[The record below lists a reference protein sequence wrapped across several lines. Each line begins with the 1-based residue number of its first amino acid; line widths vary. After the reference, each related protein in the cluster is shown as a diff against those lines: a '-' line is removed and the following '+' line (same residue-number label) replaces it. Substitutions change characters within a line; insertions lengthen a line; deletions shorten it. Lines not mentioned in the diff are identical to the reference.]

1 MQRFFSIII
10 AEQQCSRAAV
20 RQPYYLLFIICC
32 LLFVLIIPF
41 KAVAEEAIKKGE
53 MLNLQ
58 RCIEIAIKRH
68 PNIIAAMSTVDVNRS
83 RIGQAQAN
91 YYPQLNWASGY
102 SRYSPVSRTTSRS
115 FDEYTSS
122 ATLKQNIY
130 DFGKTATQVDI
141 QRLNLNSSRL
151 DLENTSEQLI
161 INVKQ
166 AYYGLL
172 QAKRNRDV
180 ALETVRQFA
189 QHLEQARGFYE
200 VGTKP
205 KFDVTKAEV
214 DRSNAKLNLIKAEN
228 ALRIAKVNLN
238 NALGL
243 PEAPEYE
250 IEDNLLFKKYE
261 IPLEGAIKRAYENR
275 PDLKSIITKKNAAE
289 SSIELAKKGYYPT
302 LSGNADYNWSGET
315 FPLNHGWD
323 VGVTVTFPIFS
334 GFLTKYQVNEARSN
348 LNVLKANEEALRQ
361 GIFLEVQQ
369 AYLNLHEAEE
379 RISTAEIT
387 VRQAEENLELA
398 KGRYA
403 AGVGNPI
410 EVTDAMV
417 AYSNAK
423 TAYIQAL
430 YDHKVAQASLEKAM
444 GVKK

>member
-1 MQRFFSIII
+1 MQRLFPIII

-20 RQPYYLLFIICC
+20 RQPYYLLLIICC

-41 KAVAEEAIKKGE
+41 ESDAEEVIKKGE
-53 MLNLQ
+53 MLDLQ
-58 RCIEIAIKRH
+58 RCIGIAIKRH
-68 PNIIAAMSTVDVNRS
+68 PNIIAAMSTVDVNQS

-91 YYPQLNWASGY
+91 YYPQLNWSSGY

-172 QAKRNRDV
+172 LAKRNRDV
-180 ALETVRQFA
+180 ALETVKQFE

-238 NALGL
+238 NTLGL

-369 AYLNLHEAEE
+369 AYLVLILRRPRHPLSMH
-379 RISTAEIT
+379 RG
-387 VRQAEENLELA
+387 Q
-398 KGRYA
+398 
-403 AGVGNPI
+403 
-410 EVTDAMV
+410 
-417 AYSNAK
+417 
-423 TAYIQAL
+423 
-430 YDHKVAQASLEKAM
+430 
-444 GVKK
+444 

>member
-1 MQRFFSIII
+1 
-10 AEQQCSRAAV
+10 
-20 RQPYYLLFIICC
+20 
-32 LLFVLIIPF
+32 
-41 KAVAEEAIKKGE
+41 
-53 MLNLQ
+53 
-58 RCIEIAIKRH
+58 
-68 PNIIAAMSTVDVNRS
+68 S

-91 YYPQLNWASGY
+91 YYPQLNWSSGY

-172 QAKRNRDV
+172 LAKRNRDV
-180 ALETVRQFA
+180 ALETVRQFE

-238 NALGL
+238 NTLGL

-302 LSGNADYNWSGET
+302 LSGNADYNWAGET

-369 AYLNLHEAEE
+369 AYLVLILRRPRHPLSMH
-379 RISTAEIT
+379 RG
-387 VRQAEENLELA
+387 Q
-398 KGRYA
+398 
-403 AGVGNPI
+403 
-410 EVTDAMV
+410 
-417 AYSNAK
+417 
-423 TAYIQAL
+423 
-430 YDHKVAQASLEKAM
+430 
-444 GVKK
+444 

>member
-1 MQRFFSIII
+1 MQRSIF
-10 AEQQCSRAAV
+10 V
-20 RQPYYLLFIICC
+20 VLL
-32 LLFVLIIPF
+32 LMLIIPF
-41 KAVAEEAIKKGE
+41 KTEAEEVIKKGE
-53 MLNLQ
+53 MLDLQ

-91 YYPQLNWASGY
+91 YYPQLNWSSGY

-130 DFGKTATQVDI
+130 DFGKTAAQVDI

-151 DLENTSEQLI
+151 DMENAAEQI
-161 INVKQ
+161 ILNVKQ

-172 QAKRNRDV
+172 QAKRSRDV
-180 ALETVRQFA
+180 ALESVKQFE

-214 DRSNAKLNLIKAEN
+214 DLSNAKLNLIKAEN
-228 ALRIAKVNLN
+228 ALKIAKVNLN

-243 PEAPEYE
+243 PDAPEYE
-250 IEDNLLFKKYE
+250 IEDNLFFKKYE
-261 IPLEGAIKRAYENR
+261 IPIEDAIKRAYENR
-275 PDLKSIITKKNAAE
+275 PDLKSVIAKKNAAE
-289 SSIELAKKGYYPT
+289 SSIDLAKKGYYPT

-323 VGVTVTFPIFS
+323 VGVTATFPIFS

-348 LNVLKANEEALRQ
+348 LNVLKANEDALRQ

-410 EVTDAMV
+410 EITDAMV

-444 GVKK
+444 GVK

>member
-1 MQRFFSIII
+1 MQRLFPIII

-20 RQPYYLLFIICC
+20 RQPYYLLLIICC

-41 KAVAEEAIKKGE
+41 ESDAEEVIKKGE
-53 MLNLQ
+53 MLDLQ
-58 RCIEIAIKRH
+58 RCIGIAIKRH
-68 PNIIAAMSTVDVNRS
+68 PNIIAAMSTVDVNQS

-91 YYPQLNWASGY
+91 YYPQLNWSSGY

-172 QAKRNRDV
+172 LAKRNRDV
-180 ALETVRQFA
+180 ALETVKQFE

-238 NALGL
+238 NTLGL

-302 LSGNADYNWSGET
+302 LSGNADYNWAGET

>member
-1 MQRFFSIII
+1 MQRLFPIII

-20 RQPYYLLFIICC
+20 RQPYYLLLIICC

-41 KAVAEEAIKKGE
+41 ESDAEEVIKKGE
-53 MLNLQ
+53 MLDLQ
-58 RCIEIAIKRH
+58 RCIGIAIKRH
-68 PNIIAAMSTVDVNRS
+68 PNIIAAMSTVDVNQS

-91 YYPQLNWASGY
+91 YYPQLNWSSGY

-172 QAKRNRDV
+172 LAKRNRDV
-180 ALETVRQFA
+180 ALETVKQFE

-238 NALGL
+238 NTLGL

-302 LSGNADYNWSGET
+302 LSGNADYNWAGET

-369 AYLNLHEAEE
+369 AYLVLILRRPRHPLSMH
-379 RISTAEIT
+379 RG
-387 VRQAEENLELA
+387 Q
-398 KGRYA
+398 
-403 AGVGNPI
+403 
-410 EVTDAMV
+410 
-417 AYSNAK
+417 
-423 TAYIQAL
+423 
-430 YDHKVAQASLEKAM
+430 
-444 GVKK
+444 

>member
-1 MQRFFSIII
+1 MQRLFPIII

-20 RQPYYLLFIICC
+20 RQPYYLLLIICC

-302 LSGNADYNWSGET
+302 LSGNADYNWAGET

-369 AYLNLHEAEE
+369 AYLVLILRSPRHPLSMH
-379 RISTAEIT
+379 RG
-387 VRQAEENLELA
+387 Q
-398 KGRYA
+398 
-403 AGVGNPI
+403 
-410 EVTDAMV
+410 
-417 AYSNAK
+417 
-423 TAYIQAL
+423 
-430 YDHKVAQASLEKAM
+430 
-444 GVKK
+444 

>member
-1 MQRFFSIII
+1 MQRLSSII
-10 AEQQCSRAAV
+10 
-20 RQPYYLLFIICC
+20 LL
-32 LLFVLIIPF
+32 LVLIIPF
-41 KAVAEEAIKKGE
+41 KAGADEVIKRGE

-91 YYPQLNWASGY
+91 YYPQLNWSSGY

-180 ALETVRQFA
+180 ALETVRQFE

-238 NALGL
+238 NTLGL

-302 LSGNADYNWSGET
+302 LSGNADYNWAGET

>member
-1 MQRFFSIII
+1 MQRLFSII
-10 AEQQCSRAAV
+10 
-20 RQPYYLLFIICC
+20 LL
-32 LLFVLIIPF
+32 LVLIIPF
-41 KAVAEEAIKKGE
+41 KAGADEVIKRGE

-91 YYPQLNWASGY
+91 YYPQLNWSSGY

-180 ALETVRQFA
+180 ALETVKQFE

-238 NALGL
+238 NTLGL

-302 LSGNADYNWSGET
+302 LSGNADYNWAGET

>member
-1 MQRFFSIII
+1 MQRLSSII
-10 AEQQCSRAAV
+10 
-20 RQPYYLLFIICC
+20 LL
-32 LLFVLIIPF
+32 LVLIIPF
-41 KAVAEEAIKKGE
+41 KAGADEVIKRGE

-91 YYPQLNWASGY
+91 YYPQLNWSSGY

-172 QAKRNRDV
+172 LAKRNRDV
-180 ALETVRQFA
+180 ALETVRQFE

-238 NALGL
+238 NTLGL

>member
-1 MQRFFSIII
+1 MQRLFSII
-10 AEQQCSRAAV
+10 
-20 RQPYYLLFIICC
+20 LL
-32 LLFVLIIPF
+32 LVLIIPF
-41 KAVAEEAIKKGE
+41 KAGADEVIKRGE

-58 RCIEIAIKRH
+58 RCIGIAIKRH

-91 YYPQLNWASGY
+91 YYPQLNWSSGY
-102 SRYSPVSRTTSRS
+102 SKYSPVSTTTNRS

-141 QRLNLNSSRL
+141 QRLNLDSSRL

-180 ALETVRQFA
+180 ALETVKQFE

-238 NALGL
+238 NTLGL

>member
-1 MQRFFSIII
+1 MQRLSSII
-10 AEQQCSRAAV
+10 
-20 RQPYYLLFIICC
+20 LL
-32 LLFVLIIPF
+32 LVLIIPF
-41 KAVAEEAIKKGE
+41 KAGADEVIKRGE

-91 YYPQLNWASGY
+91 YYPQLNWSSGY

-172 QAKRNRDV
+172 LAKRNRDV
-180 ALETVRQFA
+180 ALETVRQFE

-238 NALGL
+238 NTLGL

-302 LSGNADYNWSGET
+302 LSGNADYNWAGET

>member
-302 LSGNADYNWSGET
+302 LSGNADYNWAGET

-369 AYLNLHEAEE
+369 AYLVLILRRPRHPLSMH
-379 RISTAEIT
+379 RG
-387 VRQAEENLELA
+387 Q
-398 KGRYA
+398 
-403 AGVGNPI
+403 
-410 EVTDAMV
+410 
-417 AYSNAK
+417 
-423 TAYIQAL
+423 
-430 YDHKVAQASLEKAM
+430 
-444 GVKK
+444 